1 MRKHLVCLGIALT
14 MFRGTANTAP
24 NDAPQWFQKSEQS
37 LMDAVASGDKAVWD
51 RILDPSCI
59 LTSEEGAGD
68 GQRAVSG
75 GPTAASERLTGGIA
89 VKKLAV
95 QEFPS
100 FAVVRFVA
108 DEWERVFGQRLTTKY
123 RVTDTFRRDGDEWKM
138 VASHVAV
145 VTQDPPAQSVSKAAW
160 PALVGTYQLMPDGW
174 TFTVELRDGALYG
187 GRDPKKLRPFIPL
200 TPDAF
205 VLSGSLGE
213 WMFVL
218 ENGAAKRIVS
228 FRKFEPLIWTRV
240 DQGKRP
246 PSQQNR

>member
-1 MRKHLVCLGIALT
+1 ML
-14 MFRGTANTAP
+14 RGVANAAP
-24 NDAPQWFQKSEQS
+24 NDAAQWFQKSEQS
-37 LMDAVASGDKAVWD
+37 LMDAVASGDKAAWD

-59 LTSEEGAGD
+59 LTSEEGEVMTREQFLSGLRPLPAG
-68 GQRAVSG
+68 
-75 GPTAASERLTGGIA
+75 LTGGIA
-89 VKKLAV
+89 VKELTV

-108 DEWERVFGQRLTTKY
+108 DEWERVFGERLTTKY

-145 VTQDPPAQSVSKAAW
+145 VTQDPPAQNVSRAAW

-174 TFTVELRDGALYG
+174 TFTVQLRDGALYG

-213 WMFVL
+213 WMFVV
-218 ENGAAKRIVS
+218 ENGAATRIVS

-240 DQGKRP
+240 DRPKR
-246 PSQQNR
+246 Q

>member
-1 MRKHLVCLGIALT
+1 MKKHVVCLGIALT
-14 MFRGTANTAP
+14 MLRGFANAAP
-24 NDAPQWFQKSEQS
+24 KDAAKWFQKSEQS

-59 LTSEEGAGD
+59 LTSEEGQVMTREQFLAGL
-68 GQRAVSG
+68 RPL
-75 GPTAASERLTGGIA
+75 PTGLTGGIA
-89 VKKLAV
+89 VKELAV

-145 VTQDPPAQSVSKAAW
+145 ITQDPPAQSVSRAAW

-174 TFTVELRDGALYG
+174 TFTVELREGTLYG

-213 WMFVL
+213 WMFVV
-218 ENGAAKRIVS
+218 ENGAATRIVS

-240 DQGKRP
+240 NQPDRP
-246 PSQQNR
+246 SR